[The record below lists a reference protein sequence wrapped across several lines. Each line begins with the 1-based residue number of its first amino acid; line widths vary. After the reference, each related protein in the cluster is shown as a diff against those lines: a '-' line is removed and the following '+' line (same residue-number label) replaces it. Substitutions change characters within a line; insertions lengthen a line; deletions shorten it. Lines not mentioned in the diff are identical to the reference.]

1 MATGAVVAASAITSA
16 LISGMSSASQSL
28 NEAQLIKSQNAA
40 RIKKMNQQF
49 TFDTQNMYNNQ
60 ESIKQQ
66 KFKNDVL
73 IEENKL
79 AAQDA
84 FSQAFAGSGVKGRS
98 VDALQ
103 AQITSDVSKAH
114 NDNQSQATLQKN
126 RQFLGLMR
134 QGDRNKDEIDNQI
147 GFDSGAAKAASDMA
161 ALSAGI
167 QSGVGAYTSS
177 GDLGFKKPF
186 NG

>member
-1 MATGAVVAASAITSA
+1 MPTGKQFGAAGAGIVVSSLITA
-16 LISGMSSASQSL
+16 YAGAQQSL
-28 NEAQLIKSQNAA
+28 IKSQLIKSQNEA
-40 RIKKMNQQF
+40 RIKKLNQQF
-49 TFDTQNMYNNQ
+49 QFDTQNMYNNK

-84 FSQAFAGSGVKGRS
+84 FSQAFAGSGVTGRS

-114 NDNQSQATLQKN
+114 NDNQQQATKQQD

-134 QGDRNKDEIDNQI
+134 SSQAIKQNINDMVS
-147 GFDSGAAKAASDMA
+147 FDAGAEKAANDMA
-161 ALSAGI
+161 TLSAGI
-167 QSGVGAYTSS
+167 QSGVSSASRMFGA
-177 GDLGFKKPF
+177 
-186 NG
+186 